1 MSNQVIIADEVTFE
15 QVFSLAQQLRLKDQV
30 RLIARL
36 APKVEW
42 MIEEVESATQVLTRK
57 PLRGL
62 LADRG
67 PAPSVEE
74 IDEVQHEMWATLG
87 KSSYVNSSRC
97 GYANNF
103 V

>member
-42 MIEEVESATQVLTRK
+42 MLEEAESATQVLTRK

-62 LADRG
+62 LADLG
-67 PAPSVEE
+67 PAPSAEE
-74 IDEVQHEMWATLG
+74 IDEVQHEMWATFG
-87 KSSYVNSSRC
+87 QE
-97 GYANNF
+97 
-103 V
+103 